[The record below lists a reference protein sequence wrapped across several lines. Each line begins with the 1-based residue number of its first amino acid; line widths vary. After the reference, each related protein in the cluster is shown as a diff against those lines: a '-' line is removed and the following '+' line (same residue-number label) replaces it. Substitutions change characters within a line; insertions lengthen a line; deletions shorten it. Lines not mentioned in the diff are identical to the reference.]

1 MFGATLAPDSVS
13 LTVSPGEIVGL
24 IGPNGAGKTSFM
36 DAVTGFARLSG
47 GAVSLDQL
55 EITRWPAYR
64 RAPAGLVRSFQS
76 LELYPDMTVA
86 ENVRTAVDRHLPGSD
101 ARGRPPISRTQ
112 AIRRSS
118 ARPRLSSRRPP

>member
-1 MFGATLAPDSVS
+1 MLLESE
-13 LTVSPGEIVGL
+13 LTEGRQGVRFENFKASAVRVECERYRHQPANEVRIAVAAKMK
-24 IGPNGAGKTSFM
+24 NG
-36 DAVTGFARLSG
+36 
-47 GAVSLDQL
+47 
-55 EITRWPAYR
+55 
-64 RAPAGLVRSFQS
+64 PAGLVRSFQS